1 MLLIKN
7 THSNICK
14 IYIYIF
20 VVVVVVTHRTYGDVM
35 RLTRI

>member
-20 VVVVVVTHRTYGDVM
+20 VVVVVATHRTYGDVM